1 MGSDGD
7 SSNLSIF
14 FKCMDLFPLRKIFL
28 KNDCLYLG
36 LVYQSCDLATADLD
50 AYVRGFG
57 LHGFKGE
64 RVHQGFGKA
73 LI

>member
-14 FKCMDLFPLRKIFL
+14 FKCMGLFPLRK
-28 KNDCLYLG
+28 KNFFFNYCLYLG

-57 LHGFKGE
+57 LHGFKGSVCT
-64 RVHQGFGKA
+64 RDLGK
-73 LI
+73 L